1 MVTTARIAEL
11 EKNWLEAEAVADEL
25 KHEVARMRSSAKEN
39 GNGELSVLRA
49 DELEA
54 RHAKAEAAA
63 SEAFDRLWIARNG
76 GEAAVAAAGEVRAA

>member
-1 MVTTARIAEL
+1 LFKVISVESGTALTSVTGNAIKKEVYAMVTTARIAEL

-54 RHAKAEAAA
+54 RHAKA
-63 SEAFDRLWIARNG
+63 
-76 GEAAVAAAGEVRAA
+76 